1 MYYDHKKV
9 DFALPGSMP
18 AFIQAL
24 VPTSNLNKA
33 TLSFTLSKISSIMKL
48 RVKVM
53 LLTLVV
59 NVGVNNTDGFAVT
72 KGIRKVI
79 KNNGKSYSPL
89 RSPCLMKRSKSTE
102 ITEPAR

>member
-1 MYYDHKKV
+1 MSYINNVDHKKV

-18 AFIQAL
+18 ALIQVL
-24 VPTSNLNKA
+24 VSTSNLNKA

-48 RVKVM
+48 RVKVI

-72 KGIRKVI
+72 KALIR
-79 KNNGKSYSPL
+79 
-89 RSPCLMKRSKSTE
+89 
-102 ITEPAR
+102 